1 VFVVPG
7 ANRPVVLSFV
17 LVFIFCSAT
26 FVRVAAATTP
36 NVDRPS
42 DTLVLFP
49 GTAAAPPSDA
59 PRRDTTASNA
69 RDPKAITLSFVAM
82 FTSNW

>member
-1 VFVVPG
+1 
-7 ANRPVVLSFV
+7 
-17 LVFIFCSAT
+17 
-26 FVRVAAATTP
+26 
-36 NVDRPS
+36 
-42 DTLVLFP
+42 LFP